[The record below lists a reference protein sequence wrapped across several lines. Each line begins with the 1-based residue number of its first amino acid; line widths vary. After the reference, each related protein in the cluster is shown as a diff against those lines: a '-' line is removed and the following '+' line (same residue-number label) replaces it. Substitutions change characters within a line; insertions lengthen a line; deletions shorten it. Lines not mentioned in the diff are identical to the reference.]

1 MKLYR
6 ISLDEAISWLEMFI
20 SSTVLLD
27 DDQIR
32 TSFGHESS
40 HFEVLAK
47 YEFKRNRLDESQV
60 GRRPMLLTMYLMT
73 SLMMYPITSSN

>member
-1 MKLYR
+1 MKLAR

-40 HFEVLAK
+40 HFEVLLAK
-47 YEFKRNRLDESQV
+47 YEFKRNRLDES
-60 GRRPMLLTMYLMT
+60 
-73 SLMMYPITSSN
+73 

>member
-27 DDQIR
+27 DQIR

-40 HFEVLAK
+40 HFEVLLAK
-47 YEFKRNRLDESQV
+47 YEFKRNRLDESV
-60 GRRPMLLTMYLMT
+60 GRGEMLLTMYLMT
-73 SLMMYPITSSN
+73 SLMMYPITSSNR